1 MSEEKVPQSETTIAA
16 PAQQKPR
23 FGQRPGQRP
32 GGRGPGGGARGR
44 RPEREKDEFDQKMI
58 DLARV
63 TRVMAGGKRM
73 RFRACIVVGD
83 GKGRLGWALAKGADV
98 SIAMNKA
105 AARAKKDLI
114 TVRSVNGTIPHVIK
128 IKYKAAQILFKPA
141 RKGTGIKA
149 GGAVRAV
156 LELSGIQDISAKI
169 LGTNNKITNVH
180 ATFLALTSMKYGA
193 TQDENKEKIAVIA
206 APVKQLEPK
215 KD

>member
-1 MSEEKVPQSETTIAA
+1 MAEEKVSQSAPAAAA
-16 PAQQKPR
+16 PQQPR

-32 GGRGPGGGARGR
+32 GGRQQSGARGR

-83 GKGRLGWALAKGADV
+83 RKGRLGWALAKGADV

-105 AARAKKDLI
+105 ATKAKKDLI
-114 TVRSVNGTIPHVIK
+114 TVKSVNGTIPHVIK
-128 IKYKAAQILFKPA
+128 VKYKAAQILFKPA

-149 GGAVRAV
+149 GGAVRSV

-180 ATFLALTSMKYGA
+180 ATFIALTSMKYRGG
-193 TQDENKEKIAVIA
+193 QDEMKDKVEIITEPIAKKTA
-206 APVKQLEPK
+206 PK

>member
-1 MSEEKVPQSETTIAA
+1 MAEEKVLQSEPAAAA
-16 PAQQKPR
+16 PQQPR

-32 GGRGPGGGARGR
+32 GGRGQGGARGGR

-105 AARAKKDLI
+105 ATKAKKELI
-114 TVRSVNGTIPHVIK
+114 TVKSVNGTIPHVIK
-128 IKYKAAQILFKPA
+128 VKYKAAQILFKPA

-149 GGAVRAV
+149 GGAVRSV

-180 ATFLALTSMKYGA
+180 ATFLALTSMKYGNTNEDA
-193 TQDENKEKIAVIA
+193 KVEIVAEPKAKKTA
-206 APVKQLEPK
+206 PK

>member
-1 MSEEKVPQSETTIAA
+1 MAEEKVPQSEPVAA
-16 PAQQKPR
+16 TENKPR

-32 GGRGPGGGARGR
+32 GGRGSAGGRGR

-105 AARAKKDLI
+105 ATKAKKNLV

-128 IKYKAAQILFKPA
+128 VKYKAAQILFKPA

-149 GGAVRAV
+149 GGAVRSV

-180 ATFLALTSMKYGA
+180 ATFIALTSMKYGSSH
-193 TQDENKEKIAVIA
+193 DEAKEKVVIVESEA
-206 APVKQLEPK
+206 K
-215 KD
+215 KTVSKKA

>member
-1 MSEEKVPQSETTIAA
+1 MAEEKVLQSEPAAA
-16 PAQQKPR
+16 PQQPR

-32 GGRGPGGGARGR
+32 GGRGQGGARGGR

-105 AARAKKDLI
+105 ATKAKKELI
-114 TVRSVNGTIPHVIK
+114 TVKSVNGTIPHVIK
-128 IKYKAAQILFKPA
+128 VKYKAAQILFKPA

-149 GGAVRAV
+149 GGAVRSV

-180 ATFLALTSMKYGA
+180 ATFLALTSMKYGNTNEDA
-193 TQDENKEKIAVIA
+193 KVEIVAEPKAKKTA
-206 APVKQLEPK
+206 PK